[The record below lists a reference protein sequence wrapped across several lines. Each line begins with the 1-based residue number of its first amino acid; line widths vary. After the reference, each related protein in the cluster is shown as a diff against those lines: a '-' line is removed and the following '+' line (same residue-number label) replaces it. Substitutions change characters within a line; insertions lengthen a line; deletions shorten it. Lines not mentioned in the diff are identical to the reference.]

1 MLHIGRKDRLAT
13 NCSVT
18 AQNLAHI
25 GSRHHNAGTPQ
36 SKHGLDT
43 VSSFRGDANR

>member
-13 NCSVT
+13 KCFVT
-18 AQNLAHI
+18 AQNSALI
-25 GSRHHNAGTPQ
+25 GFRHHSAGTPQ
-36 SKHGLDT
+36 SKHGLGS

>member
-13 NCSVT
+13 ICSVT
-18 AQNLAHI
+18 AQNQAHI
-25 GSRHHNAGTPQ
+25 GFRHHNAGTPQ